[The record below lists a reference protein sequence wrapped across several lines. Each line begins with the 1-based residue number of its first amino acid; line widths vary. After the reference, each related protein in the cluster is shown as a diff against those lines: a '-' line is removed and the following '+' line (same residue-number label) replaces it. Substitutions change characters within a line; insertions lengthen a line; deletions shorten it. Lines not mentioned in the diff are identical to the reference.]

1 MFTSDEPRTDVL
13 AAERAHRLVR
23 EEVAAPRGDPPALGA
38 SRSHA
43 GYLRD
48 VAEPRPAASEQRP
61 KGRTKIAT
69 DTKTLKVGDPA
80 PDFTLRAHDGRTI
93 TLSAL
98 RGQRVVVAFMAFA
111 FSGT

>member
-1 MFTSDEPRTDVL
+1 MLPGHEPRTDVL
-13 AAERAHRLVR
+13 AAERAHRLVG
-23 EEVAAPRGDPPALGA
+23 EEVTTARGDPPAFGA

-43 GYLRD
+43 GYLTD
-48 VAEPRPAASEQRP
+48 VAEAGPAGSDRRP

-69 DTKTLKVGDPA
+69 ETKTLRVGDAA
-80 PDFTLRAHDGRTI
+80 PDFTLRAHDGRAI